1 MTRLAP
7 KLWGAVAIAVTAFAR
22 TQDRSLAM
30 EAGFDAHCA
39 KPLQTGEL
47 IAAVL
52 RLVRGEPSPG

>member
-1 MTRLAP
+1 MYARRLP
-7 KLWGAVAIAVTAFAR
+7 AIAVTAFAR
-22 TQDRSLAM
+22 TQDRALAL

-52 RLVRGEPSPG
+52 RLVRGESSPE